1 MADAVI
7 DIESLGGGGE
17 PDAGADGAGEGDQ
30 GQQQQSQNDA
40 AAQQRQADK
49 EYRDWLKSRKED
61 GEDGKFY
68 RRTKDN
74 DARLQAL
81 LKLEPK
87 GIDGVKAHYETLQGI
102 AHGDKTGIEAVQS
115 IQEALAESQTILDAI
130 AQGNMDSLSDEQKDG
145 IYRMAPA
152 VIADLAET
160 NPDAYAALLLPH
172 FVEGLKGSALFT
184 SLNGLLETLN
194 QKPPSWLTK
203 EQIPQWTLEHV
214 QNVTGH
220 AQKMAQWFQA
230 QDERVKQLGGKDGS
244 HQAPVDRSATQSGP
258 VNKEFWQQSV
268 YPQTNQHAEETFNK
282 ELRPWAEKLQKAGIR
297 LSDAKKKALAQEMVE
312 TVSALAKKNP
322 AYSSQMKRF
331 NSQRSPDA
339 ASVISTFRSEFNRH
353 AKTVLDGLIRRDYG
367 QVLDKGTAKVA
378 PKAAAPGTKTAPV
391 AAGVKVVSVK
401 PERSQIDFQRTP
413 TDWIY
418 QNKWR
423 LKSGAVVQYR
433 P

>member
-7 DIESLGGGGE
+7 DIEALGGGE
-17 PDAGADGAGEGDQ
+17 PGAGADGAGDGSQ
-30 GQQQQSQNDA
+30 GQDNAHGQDN

-87 GIDGVKAHYETLQGI
+87 GIDGVKSHYETLNGV
-102 AHGDKTGIEAVQS
+102 AHGEKTGIEAVQS
-115 IQEALAESQTILDAI
+115 IQEALAESQTILDAV
-130 AQGNMDSLSDEQKDG
+130 AQGNMDSLSDEQRDG
-145 IYRMAPA
+145 IYRMAPS
-152 VIADLAET
+152 VLEDLAES
-160 NPDAYAALLLPH
+160 NPEAYSALLLPH
-172 FVEGLKGSALFT
+172 FVEGLKSSELYS
-184 SLNGLLETLN
+184 SLNGLLDTLN

-230 QDERVKQLGGKDGS
+230 QDQRVKELGGKEGQR
-244 HQAPVDRSATQSGP
+244 QAPVERTTSQSGP
-258 VNKEFWQQSV
+258 ANKEFWQQSV

-282 ELRPWAEKLQKAGIR
+282 ELRPWAEKLSKAGIR
-297 LSDAKKKALAQEMVE
+297 LSDAKKQALAQEMVQG
-312 TVSALAKKNP
+312 VSALAKKNA
-322 AYSSQMKRF
+322 AYASQMKRF

-339 ASVISTFRSEFNRH
+339 ASVVSTFRSEFNRH

-367 QVLDKGTAKVA
+367 QVLDKGTAKVT
-378 PKAAAPGTKTAPV
+378 PKPATPGAKVAPV

-401 PERSQIDFQRTP
+401 PDRSQIDFQRTP
-413 TDWIY
+413 TDRIY
-418 QNKWR
+418 KNQWR
-423 LKSGAVVQYR
+423 LRNGTVVQYR

>member
-7 DIESLGGGGE
+7 DIEALGAPEGDSGE
-17 PDAGADGAGEGDQ
+17 NTPDADQ
-30 GQQQQSQNDA
+30 GGNAPNDA
-40 AAQQRQADK
+40 AQQKQADK
-49 EYRDWLKSRKED
+49 EYRDWLKTRKED

-81 LKLEPK
+81 MKLEPK
-87 GIDGVKAHYETLQGI
+87 GVDGVKSHYETLNGI
-102 AHGDKTGIEAVQS
+102 AHGEKTGIEAVQS
-115 IQEALAESQTILDAI
+115 IQEALAESQTILDAV

-152 VIADLAET
+152 VIADLAES

-184 SLNGLLETLN
+184 SLNGLLDTLN

-230 QDERVKQLGGKDGS
+230 QDQRVKELGGKEGGR
-244 HQAPVDRSATQSGP
+244 QQTGPTDRNATQSGP
-258 VNKEFWQQSV
+258 ANKEFWQQSV

-282 ELRPWAEKLQKAGIR
+282 ELRPWAEKLAKAGIR
-297 LSDAKKKALAQEMVE
+297 LSDAKKQALAQEMVQQ
-312 TVSALAKKNP
+312 VSAAAKKNP
-322 AYSSQMKRF
+322 AYASQMKRF
-331 NSQRSPDA
+331 NTQRAPDA

-367 QVLDKGTAKVA
+367 QVLDKGTTKVAAKTTTTAGAKV
-378 PKAAAPGTKTAPV
+378 APV

-423 LKSGAVVQYR
+423 LRNGTVVQYR